1 MLVAGVNVSA
11 QVSVE
16 TVAKGDAS
24 AQQTARQVVIRSEPE
39 WQALWKMHSP
49 DQPAPGVDF
58 NNKTVVGIFSGSKP
72 SAGYS
77 VEIVGA
83 RMQGMDLVVEY
94 VERRPGRGQMQA
106 QILTEPFHLVSV
118 PKQTGPVR
126 FLNVP
131 EK

>member
-24 AQQTARQVVIRSEPE
+24 AQQTARQVVIRSDAE
-39 WQALWKMHSP
+39 WQALWRMHSP

-58 NNKTVVGIFSGSKP
+58 NNKTVIGIFSGSKP
-72 SAGYS
+72 SVGYS

-106 QILTEPFHLVSV
+106 QILTEPFHLVGV